1 MAYCPPELLDDL
13 ADVFAHVRTW
23 AGVIEK
29 RPGVFYVH
37 DQPFLHFH
45 LLAGGR
51 RRADVKGHT
60 NWVQL
65 DLPRPVTTTRRRDLF
80 RELRMRYREKAE
92 TKSRV
97 SRRAPTHT
105 LQRSAAP
112 DARPGRRARALD
124 GEG

>member
-13 ADVFAHVRTW
+13 ADLLADVRTW

-29 RPGVFYVH
+29 RPGVFYVRN
-37 DQPFLHFH
+37 QPFLHFH

-65 DLPRPVTTTRRRDLF
+65 DLPRPVTATRRRALF
-80 RELRMRYREKAE
+80 RELRMRYGEKAE
-92 TKSRV
+92 TKSRG
-97 SRRAPTHT
+97 SRRSPNHT
-105 LQRSAAP
+105 LRRTGAR
-112 DARPGRRARALD
+112 DARPGR
-124 GEG
+124 